1 MRTIENCCL
10 SGTSCFARCCKAS
23 GSNPNSFGCACAG
36 RARGSEP
43 ASRRAP
49 PRPGRRAAAA
59 APTPEDRG
67 QGRPAT
73 AGACSIVTGGAD
85 NATLTSARAMSKAIG
100 RATFRSGSTYQGAA
114 AGRTTARPSSSSTA
128 IVCRPSLPS
137 CQASRP
143 GKGGPKSSG
152 GESSWRQRERPVAT
166 IRCISRSTR
175 SGFCRE
181 RRRRRPQPAAQQPQK
196 GAVVALHVF
205 CGRVLQLLKR
215 AHAVRTPAARFQN
228 PRNPQIEDKG
238 RAGARRAIEAIDD
251 LLGRRRRGCGMREL
265 VQPVADRPIQRVLL
279 DRLERR
285 RVFQC
290 RQQYR
295 RRMLAVMPDGA
306 AASRRQ
312 YDRVAA
318 ADLDQDMV
326 GPRPRSLY
334 RGDQPLPALV
344 GMEVAD
350 RTPALIGPRLADFA
364 REAAVDVVLVKRTP
378 FACRRKGVETR
389 EVVQERRPQRG
400 KTGMASRAEPAIT
413 K

>member
-143 GKGGPKSSG
+143 GKGGPKPSG
-152 GESSWRQRERPVAT
+152 GEFELAPAGAAGGDDPLHQQIDEVG
-166 IRCISRSTR
+166 I
-175 SGFCRE
+175 FRE
-181 RRRRRPQPAAQQPQK
+181 RRRRRHSP
-196 GAVVALHVF
+196 
-205 CGRVLQLLKR
+205 LLSSR
-215 AHAVRTPAARFQN
+215 
-228 PRNPQIEDKG
+228 
-238 RAGARRAIEAIDD
+238 RRA
-251 LLGRRRRGCGMREL
+251 RSSRCTY
-265 VQPVADRPIQRVLL
+265 
-279 DRLERR
+279 
-285 RVFQC
+285 F
-290 RQQYR
+290 
-295 RRMLAVMPDGA
+295 AVG
-306 AASRRQ
+306 
-312 YDRVAA
+312 
-318 ADLDQDMV
+318 
-326 GPRPRSLY
+326 
-334 RGDQPLPALV
+334 
-344 GMEVAD
+344 
-350 RTPALIGPRLADFA
+350 F
-364 REAAVDVVLVKRTP
+364 
-378 FACRRKGVETR
+378 CNC
-389 EVVQERRPQRG
+389 
-400 KTGMASRAEPAIT
+400 
-413 K
+413 